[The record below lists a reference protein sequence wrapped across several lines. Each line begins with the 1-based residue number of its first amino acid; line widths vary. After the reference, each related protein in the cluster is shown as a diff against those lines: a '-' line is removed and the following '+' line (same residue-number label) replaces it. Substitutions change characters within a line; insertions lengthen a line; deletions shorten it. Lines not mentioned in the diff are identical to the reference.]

1 MKGIGREC
9 GYSPLIALFL
19 EHFEAPDMT
28 SVENR
33 RKRFV
38 ANRSRRGFY
47 RVAWTNGREFGP
59 ERERRVRVAKG
70 MYKGVKASRGR
81 SEIDTAGEV
90 WRFPPFRHNS
100 RDYNS

>member
-1 MKGIGREC
+1 MKGIARAY
-9 GYSPLIALFL
+9 GYSPLVALFL

-47 RVAWTNGREFGP
+47 RVVRTN
-59 ERERRVRVAKG
+59 RR
-70 MYKGVKASRGR
+70 
-81 SEIDTAGEV
+81 EV
-90 WRFPPFRHNS
+90 WSGTREERPGCEGDVQRGKS
-100 RDYNS
+100 GQG